1 MLIYGLFLMGLCM
14 LFGIFVG
21 DIAGLLVALGVEGFK
36 GNVGGVGFAMLFL
49 ILITN
54 HLKSK
59 GKFSIAA
66 ESGVKF
72 WSAFYIPVVVAM
84 SASQNVVSALNGGW
98 VALIAGVGA
107 TVLMFYFI
115 KPLSRLMTSEP
126 LPEISAA
133 EKGDNK

>member
-1 MLIYGLFLMGLCM
+1 MGLCM

-21 DIAGLLVALGVEGFK
+21 DVAGLLVALGVDGFK

-49 ILITN
+49 ILATN
-54 HLKSK
+54 HLKRNN
-59 GKFSIAA
+59 KFSNAA

-84 SASQNVVSALNGGW
+84 SASQNVVSALHGGW
-98 VALIAGVGA
+98 VALIAGVGG

-115 KPLSRLMTSEP
+115 KPLSRLITSEP
-126 LPEISAA
+126 LPEIASTD
-133 EKGDNK
+133 KGGNQ